1 VGSQGEVLLVTLP
14 NGRRRPAV
22 VVSSNWFNGSRDELV
37 VAAVTSRR
45 PAQPD
50 RDDVPLLATEA
61 GLPADATLKAGKL
74 ITIQQSQVGKSL
86 GKLPDKTLHV
96 VLERVSEM
104 LGLL

>member
-1 VGSQGEVLLVTLP
+1 M
-14 NGRRRPAV
+14 
-22 VVSSNWFNGSRDELV
+22 
-37 VAAVTSRR
+37 
-45 PAQPD
+45 
-50 RDDVPLLATEA
+50 PLLATEA